1 MIKNLKLQNF
11 MRHEN
16 LEVAFTTGL
25 QVLRGANE
33 GGKSSLLLG
42 IAYALFGSKV
52 LRGNFSDTVTWGQPE
67 SSLRVTLDLDI
78 AGRSLRVVRHKGGA
92 EVIHKSGTVVVT
104 GQTEVSAYLANLIGA
119 DATAASKLMLA
130 NQGNLRG
137 ALEQGPKAT
146 SQMIEDLADF
156 DMFERLIEAMTG
168 KLVLGNTDA
177 LEKQVAEAEAALA
190 AAPEVLSP
198 DYTMI
203 DFEISVISST
213 IDDSEQ
219 TAKAEFDKLGKADEA
234 LAAARAAV
242 SVVAEVREQMA
253 QSADKVLVLLDRE
266 KALAAE
272 RVCMFSA
279 DDRTAIA
286 NDLAT
291 AKYWQAD
298 RGLYEQY
305 LALTY
310 PKMSWDKPEADFLQE
325 YAMLAARLNE
335 ARANR
340 AELETQIKVLE
351 SSLVTS
357 AFCGYCGEDF
367 SKLPE
372 VASKNAATLASIAAK
387 KLLATTADDL
397 VTSLM
402 KDIHVMDGLASSA
415 REYVVAAAKLGDKV
429 EMHNNSWPPS
439 ANWICSIPPE
449 TGPDA
454 AALAGKLARVDAAIK
469 ASEAAAAKLLV
480 VLDQIED
487 ERGVAKK
494 LSARL
499 EALPQPSVADAE
511 AAREAAHAVWTTA
524 YQAYS
529 TSSVRL
535 QDLRS
540 QRERMATE
548 YAASLKLRINLS
560 SDWSEK
566 RTAVEDMRF
575 NNALLKKVRAARP
588 IISDKLWNTVLASVS
603 TAFSRL
609 RGEPSIVTKSKDGF
623 TVNGKSV
630 ELLSGSTLDLL
641 GLAIRTSLVKTFIPH
656 CPFLVL
662 DEPSAACD
670 IDRTTT
676 MLGFIHAIGFD
687 QVILVTHED
696 ISQSIADN
704 LIEL

>member
-16 LEVAFTTGL
+16 LEVAFTGGL

-67 SSLRVTLDLDI
+67 SSLRVTLDLNI
-78 AGRSLRVVRHKGGA
+78 AGKSLRVVRHKGGA
-92 EVIHKSGTVVVT
+92 EVVVNGAPIVT
-104 GQTEVSAYLANLIGA
+104 GQNEVSAYIANLIGA
-119 DATAASKLMLA
+119 DASAASKLMLA

-168 KLVLGNTDA
+168 KLVLGNTEA
-177 LEKQVAEAEAALA
+177 IEKQVAEAEAALA
-190 AAPEVLSP
+190 ATPEVSSP
-198 DYTMI
+198 DFAPI
-203 DFEISVISST
+203 DFEIASLSAGIG
-213 IDDSEQ
+213 DAEQ
-219 TAKAEFDKLGKADEA
+219 AAKVEFDKLGKADEA

-242 SVVAEVREQMA
+242 SVVAEVRTQMV
-253 QSADKVLVLLDRE
+253 QSADKVKALLARE
-266 KALAAE
+266 KDLTTE
-272 RVCMFSA
+272 RVCAFSA
-279 DDRTAIA
+279 DDRTTVA
-286 NDLAT
+286 NNLTA

-298 RGLYEQY
+298 RNLYEQY

-310 PKMSWDKPEADFLQE
+310 PKLSWDMPEADFKAE
-325 YAMLAARLNE
+325 YKTLSTSLDK
-335 ARANR
+335 ARADR
-340 AELETQIKVLE
+340 ADLETQIRVLE

-372 VASKNAATLASIAAK
+372 VASKNAATMASVTTK

-397 VTSLM
+397 VISLQR
-402 KDIHVMDGLASSA
+402 DVQTMDRMNSLA
-415 REYVVAAAKLGDKV
+415 REYSLAAAKLGDKV
-429 EMHNNSWPPS
+429 SLESSTWPPT
-439 ANWICSIPPE
+439 ATWIAEIPPE
-449 TGPDA
+449 TGPNA
-454 AALAGKLARVDAAIK
+454 ADLAGKLSRIDAAIK
-469 ASEAAAAKLLV
+469 TSEAAASKLLV

-487 ERGVAKK
+487 ERGVAKR
-494 LSARL
+494 LLERL
-499 EALPQPSVADAE
+499 ESLPQPSVAEAE
-511 AAREAAHAVWTTA
+511 AAREAAHTVWTTA

-540 QRERMATE
+540 QRERMSSE
-548 YAASLKLRINLS
+548 YETALTTRVKLA

-566 RTAVEDMRF
+566 RTVLEDMRF

-588 IISDKLWNTVLASVS
+588 VISDKLWNTVLASVS

-623 TVNGKSV
+623 TVNGKAV

-687 QVILVTHED
+687 QVILVTHDPVAETV
-696 ISQSIADN
+696 ADN
-704 LIEL
+704 LIQL

>member
-1 MIKNLKLQNF
+1 MIKHLKLQNF

-16 LEVAFTTGL
+16 LEVAFTNGL

-52 LRGNFSDTVTWGQPE
+52 LRGNFSDTVTWGQSE

-78 AGRSLRVVRHKGGA
+78 AGKSLRVVRHKGGA
-92 EVIHKSGTVVVT
+92 EIISNGAPIVT
-104 GQTEVSAYLANLIGA
+104 GQTEVSAYISNLIGA

-156 DMFERLIEAMTG
+156 DMFERLIVAMTG

-177 LEKQVAEAEAALA
+177 IEKQVAEQEAALA
-190 AAPEVLSP
+190 AVPDVVSP
-198 DYTMI
+198 DYAPI
-203 DFEISVISST
+203 DFEIASLSAT
-213 IDDSEQ
+213 IEDSEQ
-219 TAKAEFDKLGKADEA
+219 AAKAEFDKLGKADAA
-234 LAAARAAV
+234 LAEARAAV
-242 SVVAEVREQMA
+242 SVVAEVREQLA
-253 QSADKVLVLLDRE
+253 QSADKVKVLLDRE

-272 RVCMFSA
+272 AVCMFTA
-279 DDRTAIA
+279 DDRQKVA

-291 AKYWQAD
+291 AKSWQAD
-298 RGLYEQY
+298 RNLYEQY

-310 PKMSWDKPEADFLQE
+310 PKTSWDKPEDDFKIE
-325 YAMLAARLNE
+325 YAATASQLTDALAE
-335 ARANR
+335 RAT
-340 AELETQIKVLE
+340 LETQIKVLE
-351 SSLVTS
+351 STLVTS

-372 VASKNAATLASIAAK
+372 VAVKNAATQKEVDYKKSMAHAADLTIVSLRAQA
-387 KLLATTADDL
+387 KLLENLQVQA
-397 VTSLM
+397 
-402 KDIHVMDGLASSA
+402 LA
-415 REYVVAAAKLGDKV
+415 YVRAASKLGDKV

-449 TGPDA
+449 TGPNA
-454 AALAGKLARVDAAIK
+454 ADLAGKLSRIEAAIK
-469 ASEAAAAKLLV
+469 ASEAAAAKLSV
-480 VLDQIED
+480 VRSQICD
-487 ERGVAKK
+487 ERDIAKK
-494 LSARL
+494 LLARL
-499 EALPQPSVADAE
+499 EALPQPSVAEAE

-529 TSSVRL
+529 TASVRL
-535 QDLRS
+535 QDLRG
-540 QRERMATE
+540 QRERVTAE
-548 YAASLKLRINLS
+548 YETALVTRVKLAN
-560 SDWSEK
+560 DWAEK
-566 RTAVEDMRF
+566 LAVLEDMRF

-588 IISDKLWNTVLASVS
+588 IISDKLWNTVLTSVS

-623 TVNGKSV
+623 TVNGKAV

-687 QVILVTHED
+687 QVILVTHDPVAETV
-696 ISQSIADN
+696 ADN
-704 LIEL
+704 LIQL